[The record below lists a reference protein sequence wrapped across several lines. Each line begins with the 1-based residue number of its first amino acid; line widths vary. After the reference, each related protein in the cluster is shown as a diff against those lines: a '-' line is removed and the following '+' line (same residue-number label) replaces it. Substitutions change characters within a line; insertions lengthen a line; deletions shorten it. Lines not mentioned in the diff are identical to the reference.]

1 MPVVDCLASLAFLLS
16 NGGYQQRMDA
26 ILALQG
32 LVYDDKD
39 YQSVAVEEG
48 AIPPLVALLPA
59 TAIPQQSGRAAMLLD
74 DLAGY
79 APRYDLSTPGF

>member
-32 LVYDDKD
+32 LVYDDTPTTK
-39 YQSVAVEEG
+39 
-48 AIPPLVALLPA
+48 
-59 TAIPQQSGRAAMLLD
+59 TTRAW
-74 DLAGY
+74 
-79 APRYDLSTPGF
+79 PWRRT